1 MTKNKSPFITPPT
14 LPDLFRTRANESTLL
29 SMQPGEITW
38 VVPWTIYNCAEHGF
52 WTRVGIEQRGEEYG
66 GTLNTKIVRDDEA
79 FILDLTAADGGDL
92 HGLCEPTSCMGEV
105 NEHPVIFT
113 GVLWPLLTVENG
125 KYDPE
130 VESYNLEQI
139 AIHDQ
144 FSGYFETKYG
154 NPYVL
159 ASTETYVSPDFDWT
173 NSLGVRV
180 GDGSWS
186 TIVKTS
192 EHHRSL
198 TVKKDWN
205 VPSRDAEECLKS
217 VGKSKWALVRQGG
230 YG

>member
-1 MTKNKSPFITPPT
+1 MGMTKNKSPFIAPPT

-159 ASTETYVSPDFDWT
+159 ASTETYVSPDID
-173 NSLGVRV
+173 
-180 GDGSWS
+180 
-186 TIVKTS
+186 
-192 EHHRSL
+192 
-198 TVKKDWN
+198 
-205 VPSRDAEECLKS
+205 
-217 VGKSKWALVRQGG
+217 
-230 YG
+230 